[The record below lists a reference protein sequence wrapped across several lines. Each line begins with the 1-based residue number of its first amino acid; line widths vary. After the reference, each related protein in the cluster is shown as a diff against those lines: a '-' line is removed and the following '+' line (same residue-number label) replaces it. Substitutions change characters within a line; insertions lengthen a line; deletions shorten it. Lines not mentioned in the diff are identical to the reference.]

1 MTHTP
6 HCAAERKLG
15 AQDVYSRLGEALG
28 HVMAAAQELKKDK
41 FKFNGSEISGPKK
54 CTKEAA

>member
-1 MTHTP
+1 MKHTQ
-6 HCAAERKLG
+6 HCAVERKLG

-28 HVMAAAQELKKDK
+28 PVMAAAQELKKDK
-41 FKFNGSEISGPKK
+41 FKFNGPEISGPKK